1 MKNFIR
7 YAAIAAAS
15 AVVLTVAL
23 PSFAQSTHSYG
34 TLERWL
40 GKRDGIDRVV
50 TLAPDTRSVNVVAG
64 ETVQFVERRTGQN
77 FVYDFSNERR
87 SYDLGA
93 LAPTG
98 MFGAGKVMV
107 HVFAASPA
115 GSNVLGRLG
124 DSGIYN
130 RVITITPTT
139 RWINVA
145 QTELVKIVD
154 AQTGQSFVWNFDGRW
169 DWGRMDLSDVVP
181 PGILSREHVM
191 AYVAD
196 QPARDDTCCRH

>member
-1 MKNFIR
+1 MKKVIHCL
-7 YAAIAAAS
+7 ATAAALVS
-15 AVVLTVAL
+15 LTAVAL
-23 PSFAQSTHSYG
+23 PSSAQATHSYG

-50 TLAPDTRSVNVVAG
+50 TIAPDTRSVNVVAG

-77 FVYDFSNERR
+77 FVYDFPNERR
-87 SYDLGA
+87 SFDLGA

-115 GSNVLGRLG
+115 GSNIIGRLG

-181 PGILSREHVM
+181 PGILSRQHVM

-196 QPARDDTCCRH
+196 QPARDDPCCRR